1 MGKILFGI
9 HNHQPVDNFHKVVER
24 AIDRSYLPFIKEA
37 EKHPKFKFSL
47 HFSGWLF
54 NYVKEKREGLFK
66 VIKKLVER
74 GQVELFTGGYY
85 EPILPS
91 IPSSYRRAQIEKLN
105 SFIKENFGI
114 TPKGLWLAERVWD
127 EEIVKDLVECGIE
140 YVVVDDYHFICA
152 GFKREELNGY
162 FLTENQGYSLKVYPI
177 DNKLRY
183 LIPFKN
189 LGEIEKYLKGAWGTK
204 VLFDDGEKFG
214 LWPGT
219 YRWVYEEGWL
229 KGFFKAFEEGVLE
242 GELFSENSTKEKPL
256 GIAYLPT
263 CSYYEMGMWSLPTDR
278 YIEITKL
285 KETLRKLGVEEEEFI
300 RGSIWK
306 NFFVKYSES
315 NYMHKRMVQV
325 AKEALGKKEVEEEVM
340 KSQCN
345 DVFWHGIFGGLYLPN
360 LRDNFWKHL
369 IRAEKELNRK
379 GIQVKDIDLDG
390 FIEIILP
397 TKEAIGVISLKDGSL
412 VELSL
417 KDFEVNLLNT
427 LTRRR
432 EWYHFLKEEK
442 EKESKNGIATI
453 HEITPE
459 IEGELKEKLAFDW
472 HRKSSFIC
480 HVLKKEPSL
489 KEAFKEEME
498 EVGDFA
504 NQPYQLININT
515 SKNTLIIERK
525 GGIYINNTKYHA
537 TLRKTFTL
545 EASRLKAVI
554 ELTTEYLN
562 QLTFG
567 TEINL
572 HFQNPKPTIIEL
584 NEGIKVKDEP
594 LEISI
599 LHKGEKVI
607 YYPIETV
614 HQVEKGVESTIQGTS
629 FLILQKVK
637 DGKLKTEITLEVK
650 KCLNSDIT
658 TFGTLGQ

>member
-1 MGKILFGI
+1 MGKILFGV
-9 HNHQPVDNFHKVVER
+9 HNHQPVDNFHEIVER
-24 AIDRSYLPFIKEA
+24 AIDRSYFPFIKEA

-54 NYVKEKREGLFK
+54 NYIKEKREELFK
-66 VIKKLVER
+66 LIKKMVER

-127 EEIVKDLVECGIE
+127 EEIIKDLVECGIE
-140 YVVVDDYHFICA
+140 YAVVDDYHFICA

-162 FLTENQGYSLKVYPI
+162 FLTENQGYALKVYPI
-177 DNKLRY
+177 DKKLRY

-189 LGEIEKYLKGAWGTK
+189 LGEIEKYLKGTWGTK

-229 KGFFKAFEEGVLE
+229 KEFFKAFEEGVLE

-256 GIAYLPT
+256 GVAYLPT

-315 NYMHKRMVQV
+315 NYMHKRMIQV
-325 AKEALGKKEVEEEVM
+325 AKEASGKKEIEEEVM

-360 LRDNFWKHL
+360 LRDNFWKYL
-369 IRAEKELNRK
+369 IRAEKALNK
-379 GIQVKDIDLDG
+379 KSAQVKDIDFDG
-390 FIEIILP
+390 FPEIILH
-397 TKEAIGVISLKDGSL
+397 TKETIGVISLKDGSL
-412 VELSL
+412 LELSL
-417 KDFEVNLLNT
+417 KDFEVNLQNT

-432 EWYHFLKEEK
+432 EWYHSLKEERG
-442 EKESKNGIATI
+442 KESENGIATI
-453 HEITPE
+453 HEITPK
-459 IEGELKEKLAFDW
+459 IEGELKDKLAFDW

-480 HVLKKEPSL
+480 HILKREPSL

-504 NQPYQLININT
+504 NQPYQLISI
-515 SKNTLIIERK
+515 SENTLIIERK
-525 GGIYINNTKYHA
+525 GGIYINDTKYPA
-537 TLRKTFTL
+537 TLKKTFTL

-554 ELTTEYLN
+554 ELKTEYLN

-572 HFQNPKPTIIEL
+572 HFQNPKPTIVKL
-584 NEGIKVKDEP
+584 NRGIKVKDEP
-594 LEISI
+594 LEVSI
-599 LHKGEKVI
+599 FHEGERVI

-614 HQVEKGVESTIQGTS
+614 HQVEKGAESTIQGTS

-637 DGKLKTEITLEVK
+637 AGKLKTEITLEVK
-650 KCLNSDIT
+650 NV
-658 TFGTLGQ
+658 